1 MKIESITPK
10 LLFVFLACTLLT
22 SCVGKKKFDE
32 MVMNK
37 DQEVADMQA
46 NMESMQAD
54 LQTKIDALNKQNTDL
69 SMQKD
74 NINKDLQSM
83 KTDLTTAK
91 KDLTDVEYRVDQ
103 KQKQIDNLRGEIN
116 AAFANVEAAVS
127 NVDQAM
133 VSSNQ
138 RLKDIEGQLYLDLND
153 NINFRSGSD
162 RLDPDDDG
170 VIQEIANTLI
180 ENPNL
185 TLFVEGHADNRGI
198 VSTDKFDDNWDL
210 SAARGISVVRKLI
223 DLGVNPKQLAA
234 AGRAEFLPDV
244 AGDSKEA
251 HEANRRTEF
260 VIVPN
265 VGKLYR
271 LFKSKEP

>member
-1 MKIESITPK
+1 MKTIPT
-10 LLFVFLACTLLT
+10 TLIAVVTLCVLMT

-32 MVMNK
+32 MVMEK
-37 DQEVADMQA
+37 EQQIADMD
-46 NMESMQAD
+46 MKMSEMKTD
-54 LQTKIDALNKQNTDL
+54 MDGKIASLN
-69 SMQKD
+69 QKNSTLAKEKD
-74 NINKDLQSM
+74 SINKDLQTVKS
-83 KTDLTTAK
+83 DLTSAK

-127 NVDQAM
+127 NVDAA
-133 VSSNQ
+133 VVNSSQ
-138 RLKDIEGQLYLDLND
+138 RLKEIEGQLYLDLNE
-153 NINFRSGSD
+153 NINFKSASD
-162 RLDPDDDG
+162 KLQKGDEG
-170 VIQEIANTLI
+170 AIQEIATMLI
-180 ENPNL
+180 SNPQL
-185 TLFVEGHADNRGI
+185 TLFVEGHADNRG
-198 VSTDKFDDNWDL
+198 VVTDKFDDNWDL

-251 HEANRRTEF
+251 HAANRRTEF

>member
-1 MKIESITPK
+1 MISPRIF
-10 LLFVFLACTLLT
+10 LMLAVFALMT

-37 DQEVADMQA
+37 DQELTEMKESMQKLEATMQA
-46 NMESMQAD
+46 NVDELNQKNS
-54 LQTKIDALNKQNTDL
+54 ALSKE
-69 SMQKD
+69 KD
-74 NINKDLQSM
+74 NINMNLKSVKDELS
-83 KTDLTTAK
+83 TAQ
-91 KDLTDVEYRVDQ
+91 KDLTDVEYKVDQ

-127 NVDQAM
+127 NVDAAVM
-133 VSSNQ
+133 NSNQ

-153 NINFRSGSD
+153 NINFKSASD
-162 RLDPDDDG
+162 KLAAGDIG
-170 VIQEIANTLI
+170 AIQEIANMLI
-180 ENPNL
+180 ENPQL
-185 TLFVEGHADNRGI
+185 TLFVEGHADNRGVI
-198 VSTDKFDDNWDL
+198 TDKFDDNWDL

-223 DLGVNPKQLAA
+223 EMGVNPKQLAA
-234 AGRAEFLPDV
+234 AGRAEFLPEV

-271 LFKSKEP
+271 LFKEKNP